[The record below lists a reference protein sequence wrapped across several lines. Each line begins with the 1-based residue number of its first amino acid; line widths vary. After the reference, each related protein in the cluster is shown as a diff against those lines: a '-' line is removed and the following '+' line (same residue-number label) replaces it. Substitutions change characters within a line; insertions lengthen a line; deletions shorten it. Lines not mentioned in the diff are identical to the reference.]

1 MMKKVFSL
9 LLGLLTVFCCS
20 GKVLEVN
27 FSDPASF
34 RLKNGAVLKNG
45 FLVFNGGQSHAE
57 VVGSENFT
65 VGKKGL
71 TISCIAAFDKLEKA
85 GQDLFYKPKSWMLT
99 RFNDGMMNA
108 YVFNGTDFIGR
119 TDGGKMA
126 QPGVWT
132 HYAVTIEP
140 VVQEEEG
147 KYGYA
152 VSLYINGVLEA
163 KTENFD
169 FKLNENTLPVILG
182 RGNAGDVWNM
192 RGKIAFFRME
202 ERALGEEELFKE
214 ASKSKLLKLDR
225 GNVFEITAPLKAA
238 FENVPDKFPCRQWLI
253 NTLTKAAVGG
263 AEQKSLCDAIGKLKT
278 LDAATLEEA
287 AEKWNKLQNGVKL
300 IVSGRMAL
308 IYVAKPGKT
317 FPLAGMLDRKS
328 NREIFGR
335 NTMSFR
341 LKTLKNSKS
350 ADIAA
355 NDPAWQKELV
365 TDGKKAV
372 LSFRSKTAEVIIT
385 QNLVNPSRLES
396 HIKVNMLDQERLLS
410 AVVFP
415 DLSFARL
422 TSGNDK
428 MVYPCKEGVVVDN
441 PTMKKSPRVRQ
452 NMFYPRSY
460 LTMQF
465 GAYYDSKSGIYFAF
479 EDPRGG
485 IKQYYAQGQRGDLRS
500 FWTGFAPWK
509 AGSNG
514 GNSYDMSGVSV
525 IELYDGEWYEAARI
539 YRKFVSEK
547 ADWWVKDLPRKDT
560 PEWFRNCPGWIRVRP
575 ITDRTG
581 VEEARRQMLYLREY
595 FELPVGIH
603 IEDWDDM
610 RTHHYPHFDEVF
622 DWTEKFVRDMR
633 EKEIYVKPYT
643 NSRLWA
649 VKDGGLCEYDY
660 MFSSHG
666 KKFAVKNPDGTMNY
680 EYYGPEFFRKGTPKV
695 QAPFAIMCP
704 GAKGWQDFLVKR
716 SKMLFKV
723 GFHALYH
730 DEIAAANPYLCFDPS
745 HGHLINDPDVWM
757 RGHRKFMH
765 EIKKQNPDT
774 AHDCEDGAE
783 AFADMLD
790 AFMVWRWYGIT
801 PVFMAVYSGRVQF
814 TGKLFG
820 FNNYNPKLESSFFIK
835 AALQLVNAEHIGW
848 FPLIKMELDNRR
860 LFIKKMFHMRNMLL
874 KYFNEGEMLK
884 PVKFIR
890 SAGTIS
896 CDWGK
901 YLNDEGLTTTNKI
914 ISGIYGRADGMA
926 VMILVN
932 SVGEKVTFEPD
943 AACYGKK
950 VAAVCTENGRVD
962 GTIITLG
969 PRSSAVILLADKI
982 TPDVEHEAQRLEKY
996 MLRIGRFTAGLA
1008 PQDASK
1014 LSSATDVEEIVP
1026 SASVGFGRALIVQNA
1041 HVSVDGSFAG
1051 WLKKDAK
1058 FIFHPVKAVPE
1069 KSVLQI
1075 NLMPVS
1081 GEGVI
1086 TVMQNGSKLAEIA
1099 VNAQSRT
1106 VCKENITLLPNTS
1119 VTFTVSGRWQGKLLN
1134 WQMR

>member
-1 MMKKVFSL
+1 MMKRIFTL
-9 LLGLLTVFCCS
+9 FLGFLAVFCCA

-27 FSDPASF
+27 FNDPASF
-34 RLKNGAVLKNG
+34 RLKNGAVLENG
-45 FLVFNGGQSHAE
+45 VLVFNGGQSHAE

-85 GQDLFYKPKSWMLT
+85 GQDLFYKPDSWMLT

-108 YVFNGTDFIGR
+108 YVFNGTDFTGR

-132 HYAVTIEP
+132 HYAVAIEP

-152 VSLYINGVLEA
+152 VSLFVNGVLEA

-182 RGNAGDVWNM
+182 RGKAGDVWNM
-192 RGKIAFFRME
+192 RGKIASFRME

-214 ASKSKLLKLDR
+214 ASKSKLLKLNRD
-225 GNVFEITAPLKAA
+225 NVFEITAPLKAA
-238 FENVPDKFPCRQWLI
+238 FGNIPEKFPCRQWLI
-253 NTLTKAAVGG
+253 NALTKAASGG
-263 AEQKSLCDAIGKLKT
+263 AEQKSLSDAVEKLKT

-287 AEKWNKLQNGVKL
+287 AEKWNKLQNSVKL

-341 LKTLKNSKS
+341 LKTLKNGKS
-350 ADIAA
+350 ADITA
-355 NDPAWQKELV
+355 NDPMWQKELV
-365 TDGKKAV
+365 TDEKKAI
-372 LSFRSKTAEVIIT
+372 LTFRSKIAEVIIT
-385 QNLVNPSRLES
+385 QNLVDPARLES

-422 TSGNDK
+422 TSGTDK
-428 MVYPCKEGVVVDN
+428 MVYPCKEGVIVDN
-441 PTMKKSPRVRQ
+441 PTVKKSPRVRQ

-465 GAYYDSKSGIYFAF
+465 GAYYDGKSGIYFAF

-485 IKQYYAQGQRGDLRS
+485 IKQYYAQGQKGDLRS
-500 FWTGFAPWK
+500 FWTGFAPWQ
-509 AGSNG
+509 AGSKG
-514 GNSYDMSGVSV
+514 GNSYDMSGVSA

-581 VEEARRQMLYLREY
+581 VEESRRRMFYLREY

-622 DWTEKFVRDMR
+622 DWTEKFARDMR

-666 KKFAVKNPDGTMNY
+666 KKYAVKNPDGTMNY
-680 EYYGPEFFRKGTPKV
+680 EYYGPEFFRKGTPKT

-716 SKMLFKV
+716 SAMLFKV

-757 RGHRKFMH
+757 RGHRKFMY

-783 AFADMLD
+783 AFVDMLD

-820 FNNYNPKLESSFFIK
+820 FSNYNPALEDSFYIK
-835 AALQLVNAEHIGW
+835 AALQMVNAVHIGW
-848 FPLIKMELDNRR
+848 FPLVKMERDNRR
-860 LFIKKMFHMRNMLL
+860 LFTKKMFHMRNMLL
-874 KYFNEGEMLK
+874 KYFNEGEMLR

-901 YLNDEGLTTTNKI
+901 YLNDEGLTTTNKV
-914 ISGIYGRADGMA
+914 ISGVYGRADGTA

-932 SVGEKVTFEPD
+932 SVNEKVTFEPD
-943 AACYGKK
+943 VKCYGKK
-950 VAAVCTENGRVD
+950 VAAICTEKGKVD
-962 GTIITLG
+962 GAVLTLE

-982 TPDVEHEAQRLEKY
+982 TPDVEREAERVEKY
-996 MLRIGRFTAGLA
+996 MLRIGGFTAGLA
-1008 PQDASK
+1008 PQDVSK
-1014 LSSATDVEEIVP
+1014 LSSAGDIPEIDP
-1026 SASVGFGRALIVQNA
+1026 ASPVGFGRALIVKNA
-1041 HVSVDGSFAG
+1041 NVSADGSFAG

-1058 FIFHPVKAVPE
+1058 LIFHPVKTVPD

-1075 NLMPVS
+1075 NLLPVS
-1081 GEGVI
+1081 GK
-1086 TVMQNGSKLAEIA
+1086 GSIVVAVDGKEIAEIA
-1099 VNAQSRT
+1099 LDEKSKSVSA
-1106 VCKENITLLPNTS
+1106 ENITLLPGAP
-1119 VTFTVSGRWQGKLLN
+1119 VTFSIKGNWQGKLLN
-1134 WQMR
+1134 WQIR